1 MGGNKLM
8 NKTTLQG
15 KYVLRRFCWQ
25 RFFLTPSSHWRKAPT
40 LYVADVAE
48 YKGERKEVFR
58 YGNQVYS
65 TYAIQCLCNWMSA
78 SYSFD
83 MIHFFFRAWNE
94 RRLQLGESLRKWC
107 RPVTVTVTVMQMNI
121 WKIVQLSFTELI
133 YRLKD
138 SGKFYVAWHT
148 WETRIHHNHW
158 YFSSLHHPQLM
169 SG

>member
-1 MGGNKLM
+1 MAINWWTKLLSRENM
-8 NKTTLQG
+8 FCDDFADKVFSWPRTAIEG
-15 KYVLRRFCWQ
+15 KRQ
-25 RFFLTPSSHWRKAPT
+25 RFTFSN
-40 LYVADVAE
+40 VAE
-48 YKGERKEVFR
+48 YKGEKKEVFR

-65 TYAIQCLCNWMSA
+65 TYTIQCLCNWMSA

-83 MIHFFFRAWNE
+83 MIHFSFRAWNE